1 MTFSEYRLT
10 STQKGAVTE
19 HLVASVL
26 TLASDGRLSPFMP
39 MSDDDGVDLLVLD
52 KVTNAVLAIQVKSA
66 IANASRKTVQFDVR
80 KATLGVH
87 ANRYLLA
94 VLFDP
99 DSVAI
104 ALSWLIPMSD
114 VPTVSV
120 AQATKFALSP
130 STAATTA
137 DRYQPDRNATP
148 HALAEAV
155 LQVMTDCANPHEA
168 VGTSRF

>member
-137 DRYQPDRNATP
+137 DRYQPYRHATP
-148 HALAEAV
+148 HALAEAL
-155 LQVMTDCANPHEA
+155 LQVVTACANPHEA
-168 VGTSRF
+168 VGASRF

>member
-104 ALSWLIPMSD
+104 ALSWLIPMS
-114 VPTVSV
+114 VPRLVT
-120 AQATKFALSP
+120 AIATRGRA
-130 STAATTA
+130 STAATRLRRRVHVSQNRPSCT
-137 DRYQPDRNATP
+137 T
-148 HALAEAV
+148 
-155 LQVMTDCANPHEA
+155 
-168 VGTSRF
+168 